1 MTLSKGAVG
10 NLMNRYRAVLKK
22 CHLMNMFGSLAVA
35 GLLVAGS
42 AVSATANEN
51 TATAIAG
58 EGKPVVVDKGVIN
71 GRVIGGSAAEG
82 NSAVINGDTSLTFTG
97 GMLNGEILAVASPP
111 GVELMPQ

>member
-10 NLMNRYRAVLKK
+10 NLVNRYRAVLKK
-22 CHLMNMFGSLAVA
+22 CHLMNMFGSLAVV

-58 EGKPVVVDKGVIN
+58 DGKPVVVDKGVIN
-71 GRVIGGSAAEG
+71 GRVIGGSAAG
-82 NSAVINGDTSLTFTG
+82 ALSGKAGWRCAGVYCPL
-97 GMLNGEILAVASPP
+97 IL
-111 GVELMPQ
+111 

>member
-1 MTLSKGAVG
+1 MLEEVPSDEYVRFAC
-10 NLMNRYRAVLKK
+10 R
-22 CHLMNMFGSLAVA
+22 S

-58 EGKPVVVDKGVIN
+58 DGKPVVVDKGVIN

-82 NSAVINGDTSLTFTG
+82 NSAVINGNTSLT
-97 GMLNGEILAVASPP
+97 LHRRDAEW
-111 GVELMPQ
+111 